1 MEATC
6 ACWSAAY
13 RHGMTALEAVRR
25 PFAAFFEEA
34 FAPRV
39 TVELARPR
47 AETVGTARLPAV
59 DVVRLDL
66 CVECLR
72 ANDECV
78 CD

>member
-1 MEATC
+1 
-6 ACWSAAY
+6 
-13 RHGMTALEAVRR
+13 MTALEVVRR

-39 TVELARPR
+39 AVELARPR
-47 AETVGTARLPAV
+47 ANVVGTARLPAGGV
-59 DVVRLDL
+59 DDVVRLDL

-72 ANDECV
+72 THDECV